1 MRVFRGL
8 VATVYFFEVGLLLLL
23 VPWSGYLHQNSFA
36 EAWPWIKILAS
47 NGFVKG
53 MISGIGL
60 INLGA
65 GLAELVGLFKDRH
78 GNEQAD
84 WPNDRP

>member
-8 VATVYFFEVGLLLLL
+8 VATVYFVEVGLLLL
-23 VPWSGYLHQNSFA
+23 VIPWSGYLQRNYFA
-36 EAWPWIKILAS
+36 DLWPWMKILAS

-65 GLAELVGLFKDRH
+65 GLLELVGLFTDRR
-78 GNEQAD
+78 GSGEAGWPAD
-84 WPNDRP
+84 HS